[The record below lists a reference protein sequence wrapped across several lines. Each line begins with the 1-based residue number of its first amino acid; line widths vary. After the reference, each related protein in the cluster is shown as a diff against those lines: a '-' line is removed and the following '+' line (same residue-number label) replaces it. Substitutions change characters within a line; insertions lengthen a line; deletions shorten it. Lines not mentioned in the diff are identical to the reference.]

1 ATASPTATA
10 TPILKGHITVSPHSL
25 NLSAAPN
32 ATASAAVTIGNT
44 GPGDLHA
51 NIGSPKNQP
60 PFSILGNVVAV
71 TIPPNS
77 AKTVTIQFAPIKKG
91 TTGDKVL
98 ITSDDPKQKKAIKV
112 KLKGRSN

>member
-1 ATASPTATA
+1 VAP
-10 TPILKGHITVSPHSL
+10 LSL

-32 ATASAAVTIGNT
+32 ATASAAVAIGNT
-44 GPGDLHA
+44 GPGDLHV
-51 NIGSPKNQP
+51 NIGSPKHHP
-60 PFSILGNVVAV
+60 PFSILGNGAAV

-77 AKTVTIQFAPIKKG
+77 AKTLIIQFAPIKKG
-91 TTGDKVL
+91 TTSDKVL